1 MEHEDSGESLYC
13 QLFGTSG
20 FLPTSV
26 THLNKQ
32 PSMPNITFIYKE
44 MSVVGLKHCFKD
56 FLLEGM
62 TEELEDSFAW
72 LNQ

>member
-1 MEHEDSGESLYC
+1 
-13 QLFGTSG
+13 
-20 FLPTSV
+20 
-26 THLNKQ
+26 
-32 PSMPNITFIYKE
+32 MPNITFIYKE